1 MKYIYRIF
9 VFLTVIL
16 LLGALGLT
24 FIFMPRG
31 KKLDENKKII
41 NKEEVAE
48 PEKITVFND
57 NEDIVNILL
66 VGLDSSQVSYPLIQ
80 STTELDFYPSQEIH
94 TTR

>member
-24 FIFMPRG
+24 FMFMPRG
-31 KKLDENKKII
+31 KKLDDNKSFI
-41 NKEEVAE
+41 NKEASE

-57 NEDIVNILL
+57 DED
-66 VGLDSSQVSYPLIQ
+66 LIQ
-80 STTELDFYPSQEIH
+80 VP
-94 TTR
+94 

>member
-31 KKLDENKKII
+31 KKLDDNKKII

-48 PEKITVFND
+48 PEKGTQ
-57 NEDIVNILL
+57 E
-66 VGLDSSQVSYPLIQ
+66 VGI
-80 STTELDFYPSQEIH
+80 
-94 TTR
+94 

>member
-31 KKLDENKKII
+31 KN
-41 NKEEVAE
+41 
-48 PEKITVFND
+48 
-57 NEDIVNILL
+57 
-66 VGLDSSQVSYPLIQ
+66 
-80 STTELDFYPSQEIH
+80 
-94 TTR
+94 